1 MLFFDIYFI
10 KSKNQ
15 YDSYVQ
21 KSKLVVL
28 AQNASEEISFCALI
42 FCHDF
47 RNLVNP
53 FFSLRNIETSP

>member
-1 MLFFDIYFI
+1 MLLFDIYFI

-28 AQNASEEISFCALI
+28 AQNASEEISLCALI
-42 FCHDF
+42 FCHEF
-47 RNLVNP
+47 PN
-53 FFSLRNIETSP
+53 